1 MAAGTVN
8 AETHRSRRRFAGTVA
23 AGSVFAA
30 VSAGIVAI
38 WSVVDCVRFQTG
50 PGQCDETMGA
60 SAPTFVAA
68 VAAVAAAAG
77 GWGMGYETLNPSLES
92 RRPRRRSIP
101 RRGPDGK
108 FLPSQPEA

>member
-1 MAAGTVN
+1 MAHPTVK
-8 AETHRSRRRFAGTVA
+8 AEEHRSRRRVAGTVA

-30 VSAGIVAI
+30 ISAGIVAI
-38 WSVVDCVRFQTG
+38 WSVVDCVRFQSG
-50 PGQCDETMGA
+50 PGQCDETIGA
-60 SAPTFVAA
+60 NAPTFVAA

-92 RRPRRRSIP
+92 RRPRRRSTP

-108 FLPSQPEA
+108 FIPSLPES